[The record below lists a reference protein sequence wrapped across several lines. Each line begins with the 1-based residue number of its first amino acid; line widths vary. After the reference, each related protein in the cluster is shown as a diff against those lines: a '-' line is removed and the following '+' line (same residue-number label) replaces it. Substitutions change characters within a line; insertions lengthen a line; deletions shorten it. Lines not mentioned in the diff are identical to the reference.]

1 MLFRSD
7 TEAAWARGIRTVD
20 TTNGSSYGVAEWAL
34 MMMILGLRN
43 GSEQYRGVM
52 SRAPWFHSVPWE
64 SRAFIPRELTGRT
77 VGMIGC
83 GIIGRRLLELLMP
96 FGCDIYIHDPYVPRE
111 LADIFDVTFTSLDQV
126 MEQDVVVC
134 LAPITPATKGMLGRE
149 QFARMADGSTFV
161 NVSRGQIVDS
171 AALIERLKGGRITAC
186 LDVFDPEPFPEDSPI
201 RDLPNVF
208 ATPHTAAA
216 AQDGRGRNLTIM
228 VEELDRF
235 FAGHET
241 RYDLLP
247 RTIANRTG
255 AEPPKRV

>member
-1 MLFRSD
+1 MCSSD
-7 TEAAWARGIRTVD
+7 LASELGLAADLHFELDGDGRLLRYTHAEAAQGLLEDDDLGRLPWAWAGVEIGAVDQQRLQTALDRRARADLVANMSHELRTPVAAARAIAE
-20 TTNGSSYGVAEWAL
+20 TLQAGV
-34 MMMILGLRN
+34 
-43 GSEQYRGVM
+43 SEPEEAAR
-52 SRAPWFHSVPWE
+52 FHDRLVE
-64 SRAFIPRELTGRT
+64 E
-77 VGMIGC
+77 
-83 GIIGRRLLELLMP
+83 IGRLDAMVDRL
-96 FGCDIYIHDPYVPRE
+96 RSST
-111 LADIFDVTFTSLDQV
+111 LAGA
-126 MEQDVVVC
+126 VC
-134 LAPITPATKGMLGRE
+134 
-149 QFARMADGSTFV
+149 
-161 NVSRGQIVDS
+161 
-171 AALIERLKGGRITAC
+171 
-186 LDVFDPEPFPEDSPI
+186 DVFDPEPFPEDSPI